1 MLVMLMVMEE
11 LDIFVEVSRGMRGN
25 GARIMG
31 EEGRLECKVTS
42 VLTSR
47 ESWFHFCKSH
57 K

>member
-11 LDIFVEVSRGMRGN
+11 LEIFVEVSRGMRGN

-31 EEGRLECKVTS
+31 EEERLECKVTS
-42 VLTSR
+42 ILTSR